1 MKTSTKLIATGAAS
15 VLGIAL
21 AVGGAQASSGPL
33 TVRDAPGHVVQV
45 SGVVPASAHVSPV
58 ATYANPS
65 TKGVSRATV
74 AHPTV
79 RATVATPTVRA
90 TVAHPVAHATT
101 HVTTHATTHVT
112 VRQVARPA
120 AQPLPAYHDGR
131 SDGGTDYGH
140 TGMSGSGSHMR

>member
-1 MKTSTKLIATGAAS
+1 MKTSSELIATGAAS
-15 VLGIAL
+15 VLGLAL
-21 AVGGAQASSGPL
+21 AVGGAQAASGSL

-45 SGVVPASAHVSPV
+45 GGVVPVSAHVSPT
-58 ATYANPS
+58 ATAHANPS
-65 TKGVSRATV
+65 PKDLPRATV
-74 AHPTV
+74 AHP
-79 RATVATPTVRA
+79 RARA

-101 HVTTHATTHVT
+101 HVRTQGTAHVT